1 MRGAVLMTVVGA
13 LLPGAGFFYARR
25 PKVGWAVA
33 LGAVAVVV
41 GTLLWV
47 PWSREQALDFVLDP
61 TRARLAGILLV
72 VVLGVWLVV
81 VAATF
86 LVLRPVPAPRWR
98 LTIGVASVLALA
110 AIVAAPTT
118 VAARYAMVQ
127 ADLVETVFKSD
138 GVSTTTPDST
148 DRDPWAGQD
157 RLTILLLGGDGG
169 EGRIGVRT
177 DSMIVLTVDVSS
189 GRAVTFSLPR
199 NMMNA
204 QFPEGTKLHELYPY
218 GFTGPGD
225 PGSWMLNA
233 VYRDVPLT
241 TPDAI
246 GKSDNP
252 GADALKLAVEGSTG
266 LKVDY
271 YFLVNLEGFKK
282 LIDAMGGVTVNIN
295 TQVAVG
301 GNTDAGIPPDYYRQP
316 GPDQHLTGFKALW
329 FARGRYGADDYQR
342 MERQRCM
349 VDAIVD
355 QANPL
360 NLFRRFG
367 AIAKASKGTVFTDIP
382 QHLLPDLVNLAL
394 KVKDKPMRSVVFTRS
409 EAFDPGDPDFDA
421 LRDTVAK
428 AIERKRR
435 HTGDA
440 NKTTIKNKDVC
451 AYTGPAQ

>member
-1 MRGAVLMTVVGA
+1 MTVVGA
-13 LLPGAGFFYARR
+13 LVPGAGFLYARR
-25 PKVGWAVA
+25 FKVGWAILAAAAALVA
-33 LGAVAVVV
+33 AA
-41 GTLLWV
+41 LWWL
-47 PWSREQALDFVLDP
+47 PGSREGALEFALDP
-61 TRARLAGILLV
+61 ARARLAGALLV
-72 VVLGVWLVV
+72 AVLVLWLAM

-86 LVLRPVPAPRWR
+86 HVLRPVPALRWR
-98 LTIGVASVLALA
+98 TSLGVASVLALCLV
-110 AIVAAPTT
+110 VAAPTG
-118 VAARYAMVQ
+118 VAARYALVQ
-127 ADLVETVFKSD
+127 ADLVETVFKED

-148 DRDPWAGQD
+148 DRDPWAGRE

-177 DSMIVLTVDVSS
+177 DSMILLSVDIEK

-199 NMMNA
+199 NMMYA
-204 QFPEGTKLHELYPY
+204 QFPEGTALHDLYPD
-218 GFTGPGD
+218 GFSGPGD

-241 TPDAI
+241 TPEAI

-266 LKVDY
+266 LEVDY

-282 LIDAMGGVTVNIN
+282 LIDAMGGVTVNVN
-295 TQVAVG
+295 TPVAIG
-301 GNTDAGIPPDYYRQP
+301 GNTDAGIPPDDYLEP
-316 GPDQHLTGFKALW
+316 GPDQHLDGFHALW

-360 NLFRRFG
+360 NLLRRFE

-382 QHLLPDLVNLAL
+382 RHLLPDLVNLAL
-394 KVKDKPMRSVVFTRS
+394 RVKDKPMRSVVFTRS
-409 EAFDPGDPDFDA
+409 AEFDPGYPDFDWV
-421 LRDTVAK
+421 RDTVAK
-428 AIERKRR
+428 ALKPRKHRSADNPPPS
-435 HTGDA
+435 T
-440 NKTTIKNKDVC
+440 KNRDVC
-451 AYTGPAQ
+451 GYTGPA